1 MESEPIS
8 VKVIEHRLNW
18 VLVEFEGPIDGGTPG
33 KLYLQRK
40 LIPWA
45 VCPAL
50 EGRATRIL
58 PQTLGMGMEFSDVD
72 LVASLGETLPVIR
85 VCDLQDALR
94 RVGLWTQADYAKHP
108 QKITGVLRRLL
119 SVDVASISG
128 AAHRGPQES
137 E

>member
-1 MESEPIS
+1 MANEID

-18 VLVEFEGPIDGGTPG
+18 VLVEFDAPLDGGTPG

-58 PQTLGMGMEFSDVD
+58 PRVLDMGMEHSDVD
-72 LVASLGETLPVIR
+72 LVACLGETLPVIR

-94 RVGLWTQADYAKHP
+94 RVGLWTQADYKQYP
-108 QKITGVLRRLL
+108 QKVRGVLQRLL
-119 SVDVASISG
+119 SVDVASISK